1 MRGEEKYRMI
11 LNAAKHVFAMEGF
24 YNSKVSEIAREAHVA
39 DGTIYLYFKN
49 KDDILISLFEE
60 ELNRIIRTVKAQL
73 DALGDPREKLVK
85 FCDNH
90 LTIVESDRA
99 LAEVMQVEL
108 RQSNKFMREYKNKH
122 FLAYLNII
130 ADIVAQGQQ
139 QGLFRGDL
147 RPELCARIIFGSL
160 DELSTYLITA
170 KRKRY
175 DVHEVAVMVGN
186 TFLNGMLKVPQESEK
201 QPKGVSQAG

>member
-60 ELNRIIRTVKAQL
+60 ELNRIIMTVKSKL
-73 DALGDPREKLVK
+73 ENISDPREKIIA

-90 LTIVESDRA
+90 LTIVEADRA
-99 LAEVMQVEL
+99 LAEVIQVEL

-130 ADIVAQGQQ
+130 ADIVAQGQE
-139 QGLFRGDL
+139 QGVFKREAKPDI
-147 RPELCARIIFGSL
+147 CARVIFGSL
-160 DELSTYLITA
+160 DELSTYLVTA
-170 KRKRY
+170 RRKRF
-175 DVHEVAVMVGN
+175 DVHEIATMVGN
-186 TFLNGMLKVPQESEK
+186 SFLTGLVSNGNKEI
-201 QPKGVSQAG
+201 GG

>member
-11 LNAAKHVFAMEGF
+11 LNAAKQVFAMEGF

-60 ELNRIIRTVKAQL
+60 ELTGIIKTVKTELEAI
-73 DALGDPREKLVK
+73 DDPRLKLIK

-99 LAEVMQVEL
+99 LAEVIQVEL

-139 QGLFRGDL
+139 QGVFRDEL
-147 RPELCARIIFGSL
+147 KPELCARIIFGSL
-160 DELSTYLITA
+160 DELSTYLVTA
-170 KRKRY
+170 KRKRF
-175 DVHEVAVMVGN
+175 DVHEVATMVGN
-186 TFLNGMLKVPQESEK
+186 SFINGFV
-201 QPKGVSQAG
+201 KGNN

>member
-60 ELNRIIRTVKAQL
+60 ELNRIMINVKSKIEHIE
-73 DALGDPREKLVK
+73 DPREKIIV

-90 LTIVESDRA
+90 LNMVESDRA
-99 LAEVMQVEL
+99 LAEVIQVEL

-130 ADIVAQGQQ
+130 ADIIIQGQQ
-139 QGLFRGDL
+139 QGIFRSDL
-147 RPELCARIIFGSL
+147 KPDICSRVIFGSL
-160 DELSTYLITA
+160 DELTTYLVTA
-170 KRKRY
+170 RRKRF
-175 DVHEVAVMVGN
+175 DVHETATMVGN
-186 TFLNGMLKVPQESEK
+186 SFLNGLVTK
-201 QPKGVSQAG
+201 